1 MNCCGVDLLN
11 MEEFLLLHDVPIFS
25 ARPANQLFDAPGHR
39 EPMLSVCAI
48 EQGFDELFDRASDS
62 ERGIVTILA
71 FRLRH
76 AAMKLECKPPPW
88 FN

>member
-1 MNCCGVDLLN
+1 MLN
-11 MEEFLLLHDVPIFS
+11 MEELLLLHDMPIFS
-25 ARPANQLFDAPGHR
+25 ARPANQLFDALGHR
-39 EPMLSVCAI
+39 EPMLSACAI
-48 EQGFDELFDRASDS
+48 DQGFDELFDRASDS

-76 AAMKLECKPPPW
+76 AAVKLECKPPPW